1 MKDFGNG
8 QRLSTP
14 GPGFDG
20 WVQRG
25 SGCGEGGDEDSAP
38 ESGVEGVVEGE
49 IERLHGHAHYWLCS
63 AIMLWA
69 VVVRIFIF
77 ICR

>member
-1 MKDFGNG
+1 MEDFGNG
-8 QRLSTP
+8 QGLSTP

-25 SGCGEGGDEDSAP
+25 RGGGDGGEEDSGP
-38 ESGVEGVVEGE
+38 ESGADGVVEGE
-49 IERLHGHAHYWLCS
+49 VEGFHVHYRLCS

>member
-1 MKDFGNG
+1 MEDFGNG
-8 QRLSTP
+8 QGLSTP

-25 SGCGEGGDEDSAP
+25 RGGGEGGDEDSGPKGGA
-38 ESGVEGVVEGE
+38 EGVVEGE
-49 IERLHGHAHYWLCS
+49 VEGFHVHYWLCS

-77 ICR
+77 ICK